1 MSKLVADTR
10 RKQRWTATISKGMR
24 GKDHRPRKRR
34 PVKAPAHESNR
45 LKVLSAIKKVRSM
58 SEEEQDRI
66 LNSKAELAR
75 EADMSYHTLRR
86 SEIQGGWAMEDLI
99 TEVALQNKKRAIKK

>member
-1 MSKLVADTR
+1 
-10 RKQRWTATISKGMR
+10 
-24 GKDHRPRKRR
+24 
-34 PVKAPAHESNR
+34 
-45 LKVLSAIKKVRSM
+45 M